1 MNILK
6 DILSYWRSDDL
17 ISIAWKDSYEMLNLS
32 KEMFVQAVK
41 LLREKNN
48 LRLAKALKKRD
59 IQINDYHQTVRKKIM
74 TYYVLHPEAANIN
87 NGFILAN
94 IVNDI
99 ERLGD
104 YAKNILDIAIDY
116 PDFIVGEKLPKDLAN
131 IEKITVKSFE
141 KTLEAIHAQDTEV
154 AQTLLEDYKENQD
167 LSEIIIRKIIQ
178 EEIEFDSQKQ
188 AVAVALYSRYLKRI
202 RAHLKNITTI
212 LINPFDTIGYEE

>member
-104 YAKNILDIAIDY
+104 YAKNIL
-116 PDFIVGEKLPKDLAN
+116 EKSCQ
-131 IEKITVKSFE
+131 KIWP
-141 KTLEAIHAQDTEV
+141 I
-154 AQTLLEDYKENQD
+154 
-167 LSEIIIRKIIQ
+167 
-178 EEIEFDSQKQ
+178 
-188 AVAVALYSRYLKRI
+188 LK
-202 RAHLKNITTI
+202 K
-212 LINPFDTIGYEE
+212 